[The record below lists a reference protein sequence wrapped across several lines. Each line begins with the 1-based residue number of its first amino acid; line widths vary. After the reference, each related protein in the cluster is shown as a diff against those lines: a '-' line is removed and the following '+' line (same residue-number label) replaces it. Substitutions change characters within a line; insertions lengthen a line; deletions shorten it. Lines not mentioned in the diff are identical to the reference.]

1 MQTAHFRDLADFSR
15 DFSKDKPPMTHI
27 YELFLEQCI
36 NKAWEFQTL
45 TLPNPAVGAMV
56 ADARGAILSLEAH
69 QKAGAPHAEVLA
81 LLRAYE
87 KMTHTRVAA
96 VDSALDSRADSSMD
110 LSESSK
116 SLDSRAHATHADSR
130 TDFCSLDSRAIHD
143 FLAKNHRGL
152 FHDKTLF
159 LTLEPCNHFGKTPPC
174 AHLIA
179 TLKPARVVILAR
191 DSWGA
196 SARGADTLERA
207 GIKVSWVESARLQQ
221 KAQDLLYPFLC
232 WQKRGGFALFK
243 LASRLDGDYKSG
255 QISCE
260 TARIFTHNQRCIAH
274 SITISGATA
283 RSDKPRLDTRYAAP
297 FYAGADSAD
306 TRQKAGAPKTPDV
319 NIFTRQKSSDFLAH
333 FAREIP
339 LFAIDS
345 RRVNIINDKR
355 ALDFTKGFHI
365 IEGGFGLYRALAG
378 GASCA
383 RDSQNP
389 IDENLSSNKSLS
401 NDKSL
406 ASDENPAIDKNPP
419 IDMILLHISPTICM
433 SAPES
438 KTPESKALES
448 KPSPTPKNAE
458 SKRADSADFLD
469 SKKSALRDSALSDSA
484 LSDSALSDSASLASL
499 SESTLPDSMSLASP
513 LDSALTP
520 ALRHFE
526 ILHTARFDEDLLL
539 WLKPRF

>member
-1 MQTAHFRDLADFSR
+1 
-15 DFSKDKPPMTHI
+15 MTHI
-27 YELFLEQCI
+27 YELLLEQCI

-56 ADARGAILSLEAH
+56 ADERGAILSLEAH

-87 KMTHTRVAA
+87 KMTHTRAKIA
-96 VDSALDSRADSSMD
+96 DSSADSALESSADSSMD
-110 LSESSK
+110 LTESN
-116 SLDSRAHATHADSR
+116 AHATHADFSAESK
-130 TDFCSLDSRAIHD
+130 TNLAHLDSRAIHD

-174 AHLIA
+174 VHLIA

-207 GIKVSWVESARLQQ
+207 GIEVVWVESARLQQ

-260 TARIFTHNQRCIAH
+260 TARIFTHNQRCIAD

-297 FYAGADSAD
+297 FYRYVCEDSAD

-319 NIFTRQKSSDFLAH
+319 NIFTRQKSGDFLAH

-378 GASCA
+378 DASCA

-389 IDENLSSNKSLS
+389 IDENLSGDKNLS
-401 NDKSL
+401 NDKGL
-406 ASDENPAIDKNPP
+406 ASDENPALDENPP

-433 SAPES
+433 SAP
-438 KTPESKALES
+438 ES

-469 SKKSALRDSALSDSA
+469 STEPASRDSTLSDSA
-484 LSDSALSDSASLASL
+484 
-499 SESTLPDSMSLASP
+499 SLASP
-513 LDSALTP
+513 LDSALAP

-526 ILHTARFDEDLLL
+526 ILHTARLSEDLLL